1 MLTLVAALT
10 IMQAIPRPEH
20 PRPDMLRADW
30 QNLNGRWD
38 FFESDDEKATPT
50 YPDKINVP
58 FCRESKLSGLERKG
72 FVKNVW
78 YRRTFETPKWTGK
91 RTILHI
97 GACDYRT
104 TVWVNGKRVG
114 EHVGGN
120 VSFGFDI
127 TDHLANE
134 GGNTVVI
141 HAFDDTASGKQPT
154 GKQSQRPESHGIFYT
169 RTTGIWQ
176 TVWLEGVGQ
185 SYIKNVAIEPD
196 LANKEFRIR
205 AEVEGSWAGM
215 TLDATVKDDKSEA
228 NASVPAEWRNGFLT
242 VKIPTPHLWSPKD
255 PHLYDIELNLSQGH
269 KKIDAVKT
277 YAGMRSVSIQG
288 NKILING
295 EPVFQRLVLD
305 QGFWPDGVWTAPTDD
320 ELRLDI
326 ERSMACGL
334 NGARMHEKVFEPR
347 YMYWA
352 DKLGYLCWAEYP
364 NYGGNYSDPQINI
377 PYLEEW
383 AEEVRRDR
391 NHPSIIGWCPFNET
405 DSSSFAL
412 QKAVVNVT
420 RQLDPSRPIIETSG
434 YTHGLPDPE
443 VLDAHDYDQNPLT
456 FRARWT
462 PGDSPLPD
470 RYSGTSFSSNIP
482 FMISEYG
489 GIGWATGEGWGYGN
503 APKSLE
509 EFYERLGG
517 LTSALTDNPFMFGFV
532 YTQLTDVEQERNGLY
547 TFDRKPKFDLA
558 KLKSI
563 FGRPTAYEGHV
574 LPKPSLPPANF
585 AVLVGSARDG
595 ETKWKVTEADPGTGW
610 NDPKFDDAKWRTAI
624 GGFGA
629 KGGSEKDIRTPW
641 TSSDIWLRH
650 EFEYAGQVYT
660 EAMLA
665 IHFDNAT
672 EVYLNGTLIWKSEPK
687 AWNDGYAPYEVTAA
701 VKKALKQGRNTIA
714 VHCHQD
720 TGGQF
725 IDLALL
731 LKSRER

>member
-127 TDHLANE
+127 SEHLANE
-134 GGNTVVI
+134 GENTVVI

-215 TLDATVKDDKSEA
+215 TLDATVKDEKTA
-228 NASVPAEWRNGFLT
+228 ASATVPAEWRNGFLT
-242 VKIPTPHLWSPKD
+242 VKIPNPHLWSPKD
-255 PHLYDIELNLSQGH
+255 PHLYDIELSLSQGD

-305 QGFWPDGVWTAPTDD
+305 QGFWPDGVWTAPSDD

-326 ERSMACGL
+326 ERSMTCGL

-701 VKKALKQGRNTIA
+701 VKRALKQGRNTIA